1 MKWWPPMRQEKYN
14 SVIVFNEQNKAT
26 DVVDDAYAG
35 YRVPDDLVETSGGF
49 TKRSIGCGLA
59 A

>member
-1 MKWWPPMRQEKYN
+1 MRQEKYN